1 MDFFMADKS
10 KLRTGMKV
18 KLRDGKEFQVLKNTA
33 TYGNLP
39 DYDMI
44 IHDSGVFCI

>member
-1 MDFFMADKS
+1 MKFSMFDKS

-33 TYGNLP
+33 VYEI
-39 DYDMI
+39 YQIMI
-44 IHDSGVFCI
+44 